1 MNDGMTTW
9 FDSSQT
15 VLDGLP
21 SLREAIQRM
30 RTCIDRIDQGM
41 DHSEARLTALERES
55 EWKDESTHANE
66 SADGRESST
75 LVRVANKQ
83 TGEQPP
89 DSLQTASKEE
99 LENLLQLVSEMGK
112 TQIKIS
118 ELIISFK
125 E

>member
-1 MNDGMTTW
+1 MNDGITAW
-9 FDSSQT
+9 FESSQT

-30 RTCIDRIDQGM
+30 RTCIDRIDRGM
-41 DHSEARLTALERES
+41 DHSESRLTAL
-55 EWKDESTHANE
+55 
-66 SADGRESST
+66 ESST

-83 TGEQPP
+83 TDEQPL

-118 ELIISFK
+118 EIIISFK

>member
-1 MNDGMTTW
+1 MHDGITTW

-41 DHSEARLTALERES
+41 DHSEARLTALEPCM
-55 EWKDESTHANE
+55 
-66 SADGRESST
+66 
-75 LVRVANKQ
+75 LVCVTNKQ
-83 TGEQPP
+83 TSKHPL

-112 TQIKIS
+112 RQIKIS
-118 ELIISFK
+118 EIIISFK